1 MQPSCTQEHLI
12 SITTD
17 SVTKSPSP
25 TYRSASLSSTTAIGG
40 SAAFLLLFH
49 LLANAFTPYGYF
61 RDELYYL
68 ACSHRLALGYV
79 DHPPLS
85 VWLLALVRTLIG
97 DSLFAIRLV
106 PALAL
111 SGTVVMTGLMVRQ
124 MKGGNWAIILGG
136 LSVILAP
143 IFLAMGTFYSMN
155 SLDIL
160 LWSAAA
166 YAVLRV
172 VDDPTPRR
180 WVVLGLLMGVGLLNK
195 VGFLWFG
202 TGLLAGLLLTPLR
215 AQLTTPWPYVAAGI
229 AFLLFSPFVVWNVQ
243 NDFAHLEFMRNAVL
257 NKYGGIS
264 RSDFLSGAVLMMN
277 PVAVAVWVAGLYY
290 YFASA
295 EGRTYRVLGII
306 FLATFL
312 ILVVNGH
319 SKSEYLAPAFPMLL
333 AGGGVALER
342 LAQRRRWRWVPA
354 TITVLLMPII
364 AVAPLVVPL
373 LPPADYVNY
382 AATVGVSTPN
392 SEGKEMAELPQ
403 FFADMH
409 GWEELAANVSRVYQ
423 ALPEHER
430 KQASIYAPN
439 YGEAAAL
446 EHFRGQYP
454 LPPVISGHNN
464 YWLWGYGSTD
474 PEVMIILGGEQEDH
488 RESFEQVD
496 AVAVHRAA
504 YVMPYENNLPI
515 FVSRGLRAPAAEI
528 WPGSKHYD

>member
-1 MQPSCTQEHLI
+1 M
-12 SITTD
+12 
-17 SVTKSPSP
+17 
-25 TYRSASLSSTTAIGG
+25 ASSSTARTTLFSSGALVIGCL
-40 SAAFLLLFH
+40 AAFLLVFH

-68 ACSHRLALGYV
+68 ACSHRLAAGYV

-85 VWLLALVRTLIG
+85 VWLLALVRTLLG

-111 SGTVVMTGLMVRQ
+111 SGTVVITGLMVRQ
-124 MKGGNWAIILGG
+124 MRGSTWAIILAG

-143 IFLAMGTFYSMN
+143 IFLGMGTFYSMN

-166 YAVLRV
+166 YAVLRM

-180 WVVLGLLMGVGLLNK
+180 WIVLGVLMGLGLLNK

-202 TGLLAGLLLTPLR
+202 MGLLAGMLLTPLR
-215 AQLTTPWPYVAAGI
+215 KQLTTSWPYVAGGI
-229 AFLLFSPFVVWNVQ
+229 AFVFFLPFIIWNIQ
-243 NDFAHLEFMRNAVL
+243 HDFAHLEFMRNAVL

-277 PVAVAVWVAGLYY
+277 PVAVPVWVAGLYY

-295 EGRTYRVLGII
+295 ERRTYRVLGIV
-306 FLATFL
+306 FLVTFL
-312 ILVVNGH
+312 ILLVNGH
-319 SKSEYLAPAFPMLL
+319 SKSEYLAPAFPILL
-333 AGGGVALER
+333 AGGGVALGR
-342 LAQRRRWRWVPA
+342 LAQRHRWRWVPIA
-354 TITVLLMPII
+354 ITGLLVPTIAL
-364 AVAPLVVPL
+364 APLVVPL

-382 AATVGVSTPN
+382 AAAVGVSAPN
-392 SEGKEMAELPQ
+392 SEGKEVAELPQ

-409 GWEELAANVSRVYQ
+409 GWEELAANVSQVYH
-423 ALPEHER
+423 ALPEIER
-430 KQASIYAPN
+430 KRISIHAQN

-446 EHFRGQYP
+446 EHYGRQYP
-454 LPPVISGHNN
+454 LPPVTSGHNN
-464 YWLWGYGSTD
+464 YWLWGYGDSD
-474 PEVMIILGGEQEDH
+474 PEVTIIVGGEREDH
-488 RESFEQVD
+488 LESFEQVD
-496 AVAVHRAA
+496 SVAVHRAA

-515 FVSRGLRAPAAEI
+515 FVCRGLRTPAAEV